1 MTENR
6 DLIKSLKRRGIQNKG
21 QRYERLVQDLD
32 LDEFSAA
39 L

>member
-6 DLIKSLKRRGIQNKG
+6 NLIKSLKRRGIEHKG
-21 QRYERLVQDLD
+21 QRYERLVQNLD